1 MLPGI
6 RLSLGNSA
14 ASQRAV
20 AVSDIHQDPRT
31 KQEKTVVSFNGDE
44 RPTKR
49 IVKKAAGFP
58 SFLQVFRAEHRE
70 LPGTGAWGILL
81 GAPGEETAC
90 TSHGSRSASIA
101 L

>member
-31 KQEKTVVSFNGDE
+31 KQKRLSCPSME
-44 RPTKR
+44 TKGPPR
-49 IVKKAAGFP
+49 GLSKKQLASLRFSKCLEQSTASCLG
-58 SFLQVFRAEHRE
+58 LALV
-70 LPGTGAWGILL
+70 ILL
-81 GAPGEETAC
+81 GAPGEETAG